1 MQSGSNG
8 GRQTSMISDTD
19 LLRTIGQDLRAIYA
33 EVIKQPL
40 PRNIEAAL
48 LRIDREQTRAGYQ
61 SQQMAL

>member
-1 MQSGSNG
+1 
-8 GRQTSMISDTD
+8 MISDTD

>member
-8 GRQTSMISDTD
+8 GRQISMISDTD
-19 LLRTIGQDLRAIYA
+19 LLRTIGQDLRAIYT
-33 EVIKQPL
+33 EIFRQPL

-61 SQQMAL
+61 SQQIAL